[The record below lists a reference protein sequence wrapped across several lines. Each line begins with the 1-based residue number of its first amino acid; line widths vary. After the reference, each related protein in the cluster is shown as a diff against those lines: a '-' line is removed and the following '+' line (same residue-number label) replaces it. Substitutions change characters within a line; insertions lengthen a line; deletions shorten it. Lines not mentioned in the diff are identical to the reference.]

1 MRGPSGRGASR
12 LARAGVLESTS
23 STASKRNEVMAVLS
37 HASAVRGGEMQARLP
52 RPRRVR
58 AVEPSCTGCAGA
70 AGGRPSVQ
78 AHRWRVLVANQV
90 SEWPFGS
97 AWVRKGRTTRNRRP
111 DRHVLCNITDS
122 QLTTAHYCA
131 VLRGIARLKILP
143 LSKCPRTVSRSR
155 SASRR
160 APLAAAPVAS
170 GLLPLRR
177 TQNEPMLRKGNVLDC
192 VDTHAWRVSYVDLT
206 KSVGKMR

>member
-1 MRGPSGRGASR
+1 MACISHHVARRSAREGRQDE
-12 LARAGVLESTS
+12 ARAAWRAQVYLTRTS

-37 HASAVRGGEMQARLP
+37 RAAAVRWGEMQARLP

-97 AWVRKGRTTRNRRP
+97 PWVRKDRTTRNRRP
-111 DRHVLCNITDS
+111 DRRTRRPVNASL
-122 QLTTAHYCA
+122 LTSAHYCA
-131 VLRGIARLKILP
+131 ALRGIARYCAAKNIAP
-143 LSKCPRTVSRSR
+143 EQVSAHRPPFSVGLTTSSVRRS
-155 SASRR
+155 SRR
-160 APLAAAPVAS
+160 LRAPSAAANA
-170 GLLPLRR
+170 
-177 TQNEPMLRKGNVLDC
+177 K
-192 VDTHAWRVSYVDLT
+192 
-206 KSVGKMR
+206 